1 MPLSWGGTLGAT
13 VPPEPFRWETGK
25 GDSWADEK
33 VCRLSLRWH
42 CQTQEMKNPARAKR
56 SCGEK
61 QETRWKGGRGHPAKG
76 SSSRSVSPLASA
88 TIANRY
94 TSTTTILVK
103 KRAKGLK
110 EGKRTV
116 RRFMKRCPAPL
127 IRETRIE
134 TTVSY
139 HLTPIGTATI

>member
-1 MPLSWGGTLGAT
+1 MLGLQ
-13 VPPEPFRWETGK
+13 EPGSGAADVGRDTGSHSPTRTISM

-94 TSTTTILVK
+94 TSMTTILVK

-116 RRFMKRCPAPL
+116 RRFMKKMP
-127 IRETRIE
+127 
-134 TTVSY
+134 S
-139 HLTPIGTATI
+139 ATN